1 MIWQYSDR
9 FGYPAW
15 CDIEIH
21 LRPDG
26 KRVFLVT
33 EFVYNPARRVTN
45 NPIKLANEVKDHYRL
60 QPREVIWIDHY
71 PERLQGSVTNEWLTE
86 CFELL
91 QLSAN
96 ERGEFTAAKAS
107 RLTTSQVA
115 DLISGE
121 LDVSALFAST
131 EVANNDISENVAA

>member
-1 MIWQYSDR
+1 MIWKYNDR

-21 LRPDG
+21 PRPDG

-33 EFVYNPARRVTN
+33 ELVYNPARCITN
-45 NPIKLANEVKDHYRL
+45 NAIKLANEVKDHYRL
-60 QPREVIWIDHY
+60 KPKEVIWIEHH
-71 PERLQGSVTNEWLTE
+71 PERLHGGITNEWLTE
-86 CFELL
+86 CYELL

-96 ERGEFTAAKAS
+96 ERGEFTAAEAN
-107 RLTTSQVA
+107 RLTARQVA

-121 LDVSALFAST
+121 LDVALFATT